1 MLFRSSS
8 ATNTPIRLYSTQDYS
23 LIDTLTGFTTVRGI
37 RFNANGSRLYV
48 ADEGASRLVVI
59 DTSNHQRVASI
70 PARAPI
76 DVAVSPD
83 NNRAHVAT
91 FFDWSIINLP
101 TNSLIN
107 SADTRSAPVAIAH
120 NPRGSQVYISAR
132 EGGSVTIGNT
142 PTQRIEQ
149 TFTGLLGPYDIAF
162 ERGRD
167 RASVSQTAGDLLGII
182 DTRPRQVI
190 GSYAGFNKPRGLV
203 VAPDD
208 SHGYVANIGG
218 DSVSLVVF

>member
-1 MLFRSSS
+1 
-8 ATNTPIRLYSTQDYS
+8 
-23 LIDTLTGFTTVRGI
+23 
-37 RFNANGSRLYV
+37 
-48 ADEGASRLVVI
+48 
-59 DTSNHQRVASI
+59 
-70 PARAPI
+70 
-76 DVAVSPD
+76 
-83 NNRAHVAT
+83 VAT

-142 PTQRIEQ
+142 STQRIEQ
-149 TFTGLLGPYDIAF
+149 TLTGLLGPYDIAF

-167 RASVSQTAGDLLGII
+167 RAYVSQTDGDLLGII
-182 DTRPRQVI
+182 DTRSRQVI

-218 DSVSLVVF
+218 NSVSLVVF